1 MRSLQAARWL
11 FFDMGN
17 TLISEEAST
26 ACRIQRLAEA
36 FDRHGASRSIEAIES
51 AYKEASERFAPR
63 LAPRAIEKLTDDLE
77 LRKLIQTEAP
87 YPREMEVPFDGAI
100 ETLRLLSSHYK
111 IGVIA
116 NQSPGSVERLTR
128 WGLIPFI
135 SVCVA
140 SAEVDLEKP
149 DPAIFDLAL
158 RHAGCSASEAVMI
171 GDRLDNDIRPAR
183 LLGWKTVR
191 VLQGPGR
198 FQSPRDSWDE
208 PDLTM
213 ANVTLIPAVLI
224 GCHGG

>member
-87 YPREMEVPFDGAI
+87 YPREMEIPFDGAI

-116 NQSPGSVERLTR
+116 NQSPGSEERLTR

-140 SAEVDLEKP
+140 SAEVGLEKP